1 MSFDERAADWE
12 KLERRRLL
20 AEAVADAI
28 TRRCAL
34 ESSMRLLDIG
44 AGTGLLSRRLATKVH
59 TVMALDSSKKMLDQ
73 LQGRPD
79 AVNVVPVHGDI
90 MKYESS
96 EPFDGIVSSM
106 TLHHIRDIPA
116 LFARL
121 YDWLRPGGFIALADL
136 APEDGSFHDRGNE
149 GVYHFGFEKEPLE
162 KAAKNA
168 GFDEVDYRIVH
179 TIEKAADRRYDVF
192 LLTARRENPSR

>member
-44 AGTGLLSRRLATKVH
+44 AGTGLLSRRLAPKVH
-59 TVMALDSSKKMLDQ
+59 TVMALDSSQKMLDQ
-73 LQGRPD
+73 LRGR
-79 AVNVVPVHGDI
+79 AGAENVVPVHGDI
-90 MKYESS
+90 MSYEPS

-121 YDWLRPGGFIALADL
+121 YDWLRPGAFVALADL

-179 TIEKAADRRYDVF
+179 TIEKATDRRYDVF
-192 LLTARRENPSR
+192 LLTAKR